1 MAVKFKR
8 RNFTQSAG
16 FDMTMTPLVDVLFLM
31 QIFFLLT
38 WGGAQAFGSRIDL
51 SQAKTGKPLP
61 TSAVAVAVTE
71 ESITVDG
78 RPAELSSLASV
89 PKDRDIIILGA
100 RKVDYQR
107 VISVLDEL
115 RTTGHNRVAL
125 ATKIMH

>member
-1 MAVKFKR
+1 MKFKR
-8 RNFTQSAG
+8 RDAHTAVG
-16 FDMTMTPLVDVLFLM
+16 FDMTMTPLVDVLFLLL
-31 QIFFLLT
+31 IFFLLT